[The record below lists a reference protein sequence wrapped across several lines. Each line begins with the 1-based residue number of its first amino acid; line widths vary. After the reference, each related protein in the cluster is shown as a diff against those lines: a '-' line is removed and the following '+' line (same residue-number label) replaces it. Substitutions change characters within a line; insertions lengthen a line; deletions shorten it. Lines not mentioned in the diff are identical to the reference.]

1 MKVSGFT
8 FIRNGT
14 LLGYPYIESL
24 RSLLPVSDEVFVA
37 VGASEDDTLARVKAI
52 EDPKL

>member
-14 LLGYPYIESL
+14 LLGYPYVESIL
-24 RSLLPVSDEVFVA
+24 SILPLCDEFTVA
-37 VGASEDDTLARVKAI
+37 VG
-52 EDPKL
+52 